1 MAVNIQIRDVPE
13 EVRDRIAAHAAEH
26 GLSMQGYLLGVLSR
40 VAARPTRADWDA
52 LAAVRERAPVD
63 MDVALTVIREGRDDG
78 PDAGEYP
85 R

>member
-1 MAVNIQIRDVPE
+1 
-13 EVRDRIAAHAAEH
+13 
-26 GLSMQGYLLGVLSR
+26 MQGYLLGVLSR